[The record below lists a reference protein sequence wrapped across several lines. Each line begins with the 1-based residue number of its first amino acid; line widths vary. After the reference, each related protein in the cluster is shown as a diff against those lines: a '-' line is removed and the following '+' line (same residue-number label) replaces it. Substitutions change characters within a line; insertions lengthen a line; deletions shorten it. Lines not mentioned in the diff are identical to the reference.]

1 MYSRVVLRSPGP
13 AGSDTDMSAKSKAT
27 PSRRSRSS
35 VSGQN
40 AKLATPAKA
49 GRSGRSSLSARVGL
63 PTPSVSPLIP
73 AMASRILET
82 IRREAYPVG
91 HRLKELELC
100 ALLGVSRSP
109 VRKALQLLEGSGV
122 VQSIPNKGFQLVR
135 AGSDFEGL
143 VLQVDPGV
151 EEQAYLRMA
160 NDRISGQLPD
170 EVAEANLMDRYGLS
184 RLAVQRILHRMS
196 REHMVDRKPGR
207 GWIFRPLLNDAE
219 SHRESY
225 RFRMIIE
232 PAALLEPGYRIDMD
246 ELEKCRREQE
256 DLLQGGIER
265 ATHEQLYR
273 AGVHLHETIVAGARN
288 RFLLD
293 SLRTI
298 NQQRRVVEY
307 GTRLDRSRLHGQC
320 EEHLRLI
327 DLLARGERME
337 AAHFLREHLNGARI
351 TKVGRE

>member
-1 MYSRVVLRSPGP
+1 MP
-13 AGSDTDMSAKSKAT
+13 AKPQAVPIRRNRTSASA
-27 PSRRSRSS
+27 
-35 VSGQN
+35 QA
-40 AKLATPAKA
+40 AKPAAPAKA
-49 GRSGRSSLSARVGL
+49 RGQGRSSPVARAAG
-63 PTPSVSPLIP
+63 PASSVSPLIP
-73 AMASRILET
+73 ALASRILEA

-109 VRKALQLLEGSGV
+109 VRKALQLLEASGV
-122 VQSIPNKGFQLVR
+122 VQSITNKGFQLVR
-135 AGSDFEGL
+135 ASSDIEGL
-143 VLQVDPGV
+143 ALPVDPGA
-151 EEQAYLRMA
+151 EEKAYLRMA
-160 NDRISGQLPD
+160 NDRINGHLPD
-170 EVAEANLMDRYGLS
+170 EVAEADLMARYDLS

-207 GWIFRPLLNDAE
+207 GWIFRPLMNDAE

-232 PAALLEPGYRIDMD
+232 PAALMEPGYRIDLH

-265 ATHEQLYR
+265 ATHEQLYQ
-273 AGVHLHETIVAGARN
+273 AGVHLHETIVAGAHN

-307 GTRLDRSRLHGQC
+307 GTRLDRSRLHRQC
-320 EEHLRLI
+320 AEHLQLI

-351 TKVGRE
+351 TKVGNE